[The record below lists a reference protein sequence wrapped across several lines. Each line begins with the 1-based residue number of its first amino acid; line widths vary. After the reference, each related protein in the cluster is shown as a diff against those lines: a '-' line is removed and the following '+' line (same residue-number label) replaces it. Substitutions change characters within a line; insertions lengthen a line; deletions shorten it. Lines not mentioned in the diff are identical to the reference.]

1 MATKAQQLLQ
11 EQIDALDRLM
21 SRVQDQDLRSRLQ
34 DIRHRLTDIMAVL
47 KQGE

>member
-21 SRVQDQDLRSRLQ
+21 SRVEDQDLRSRLQ
-34 DIRHRLTDIMAVL
+34 EIRTRLTDIMAVL
-47 KQGE
+47 QRGD